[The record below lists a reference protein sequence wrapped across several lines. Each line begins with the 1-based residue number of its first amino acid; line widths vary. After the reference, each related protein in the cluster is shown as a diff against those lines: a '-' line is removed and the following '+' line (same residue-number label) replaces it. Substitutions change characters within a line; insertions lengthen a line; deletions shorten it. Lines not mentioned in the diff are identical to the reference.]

1 MNSLTIKTYDTTPFY
16 NRRYNSYSYS
26 YSRKKKD
33 YYQRNRTEYNKDYYQ
48 KNKERISI
56 QRRINYNKDYYQRN
70 KEKIL
75 KWAKKARMKRRDKFN
90 KYIRDRLK
98 TDINFK
104 LRKTIRARIRLAL
117 KNNKKRSKT
126 LKLLGVNNII
136 TAKKHLEKLFKP
148 RMTWKNHGKWHIDHI
163 IPCSSFDL
171 TKASE
176 QRECFHYTNL
186 QPLWASENLAKG
198 SKIS

>member
-1 MNSLTIKTYDTTPFY
+1 MKY
-16 NRRYNSYSYS
+16 
-26 YSRKKKD
+26 KKKYD
-33 YYQRNRTEYNKDYYQ
+33 KKYYIKNKERILLRCKKNYIKNKERILKKGREYYQ
-48 KNKERISI
+48 KNKKI
-56 QRRINYNKDYYQRN
+56 INKRKRNYQKLYCSRN

-117 KNNKKRSKT
+117 KNDKKRSKT